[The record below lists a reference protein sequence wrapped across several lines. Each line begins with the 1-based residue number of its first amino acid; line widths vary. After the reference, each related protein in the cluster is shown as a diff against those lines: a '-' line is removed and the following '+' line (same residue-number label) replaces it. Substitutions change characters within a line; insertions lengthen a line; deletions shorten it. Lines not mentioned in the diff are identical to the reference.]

1 MAITIV
7 PSILRKQVEEGKKLN
22 DLTEYYGLST
32 LQMKKALKDLGL
44 KIRKFRKPSYIFVEE
59 VEEQEPN
66 TDTTVI
72 DNNVLENIW

>member
-7 PSILRKQVEEGKKLN
+7 PSILRKQVEERNKLN
-22 DLTEYYGLST
+22 DLTDYYGLST
-32 LQMKKALKDLGL
+32 LQMKKALEDLGV
-44 KIRKFRKPSYIFVEE
+44 KIRKFRKASYIFVEE

-66 TDTTVI
+66 TDTTMI